1 MTVGSHEESCMK
13 DQLIELMK
21 TNLDLVESSIQLYI
35 ENKKLRS
42 QVAFLQEKCDLAMKE
57 KERILTNPTQNP
69 N

>member
-1 MTVGSHEESCMK
+1 MK

-42 QVAFLQEKCDLAMKE
+42 QVAFLQKKFDLAMKE